1 MINKRNARKMLIR
14 VDKVRRSLLQ
24 PCFAGIGLTFGQGH
38 ARILE
43 SLLTEDHI
51 TQKELADRC
60 QIDVTTM
67 SRSLDKLQQSGFLL
81 RQPDPSSRRSFLICL
96 TDSGREEA
104 KIVRKILN
112 YMDEQTWKDFQP
124 EEIEQFCGYLKRI
137 LDNLD
142 QASLP
147 VKEDASEKLKTD

>member
-1 MINKRNARKMLIR
+1 MIDKRNARKMLIQ
-14 VDKVRRSLLQ
+14 VDKTRRSLLQ
-24 PCFAGIGLTFGQGH
+24 PCFARIGLAFGQGH

-104 KIVRKILN
+104 KIVRNILN

-124 EEIEQFCGYLKRI
+124 EEIEQFCGYLRRV
-137 LDNLD
+137 LNNLE
-142 QASLP
+142 QASMP
-147 VKEDASEKLKTD
+147 VGEEETETIKTD